1 MPFTV
6 SKAPASKFF
15 WWGLF
20 AAKQS
25 TKPTV
30 TLAVPELEALNR
42 ACGAWI
48 LASSLGSLDLVEGE
62 SGSGSDVWDLVVML
76 NQFCEGF

>member
-1 MPFTV
+1 M
-6 SKAPASKFF
+6 
-15 WWGLF
+15 
-20 AAKQS
+20 
-25 TKPTV
+25 

-62 SGSGSDVWDLVVML
+62 SGSESDVWDLVVML

>member
-1 MPFTV
+1 M
-6 SKAPASKFF
+6 
-15 WWGLF
+15 
-20 AAKQS
+20 
-25 TKPTV
+25 

-76 NQFCEGF
+76 NQFCEAFKRSLAEMDQI